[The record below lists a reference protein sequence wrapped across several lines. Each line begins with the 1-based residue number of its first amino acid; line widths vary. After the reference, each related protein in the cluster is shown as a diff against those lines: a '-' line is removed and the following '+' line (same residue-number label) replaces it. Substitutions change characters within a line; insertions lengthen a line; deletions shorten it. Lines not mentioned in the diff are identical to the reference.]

1 LAPGGY
7 LFLGHAETLRGL
19 SQEFHLV
26 HTHGTFYYQRK
37 WDGDEAPARHY
48 VDLGALAPR
57 AAPASAPPNLDWY
70 EAISR
75 ASLRIEVLARPVE
88 PPETAAAPLPQWNLG
103 LALDLLQQER
113 FAEALDLIHR
123 MPEEAGEDPDVLLL
137 RAILLAQS
145 GKLPVAA
152 EVCRSLLARDELNA
166 GANYVLAL
174 CFEGA
179 GDREAATHHYR
190 VATYLDPQ
198 FAMPLLH
205 LGLLSRRSGNL
216 AAARS
221 ELHQALDL
229 LRREEASRLLLF
241 GGGFTR
247 DALIR
252 LCRAELQACGAVE

>member
-1 LAPGGY
+1 
-7 LFLGHAETLRGL
+7 
-19 SQEFHLV
+19 
-26 HTHGTFYYQRK
+26 
-37 WDGDEAPARHY
+37 
-48 VDLGALAPR
+48 LAPR
-57 AAPASAPPNLDWY
+57 AAPVPPPLDLDWY
-70 EAISR
+70 EAIGR

-88 PPETAAAPLPQWNLG
+88 PAEPEAAPLPAWNLG

-179 GDREAATHHYR
+179 SDREAATHHYR
-190 VATYLDPQ
+190 VASYLDPQ
-198 FAMPLLH
+198 FAMPQLH
-205 LGLLSRRSGNL
+205 LGLLSRRSGDL
-216 AAARS
+216 GAARS
-221 ELHQALDL
+221 ELEQALDL
-229 LRREEASRLLLF
+229 LRREDASRLLLF

-252 LCRAELQACGAVE
+252 LCKAELRACGVMQ